1 MSWMKAKKAKLQ
13 RDMIEAAAQ
22 KKYKHASQR
31 VVCVVSRKAD
41 NEFVGEFRSVEHMIR
56 AIPPGMLR
64 QCQWVTVNA

>member
-13 RDMIEAAAQ
+13 RSQIEAAAQ
-22 KKYKHASQR
+22 KKYKYASQR
-31 VVCVVSRKAD
+31 VVCVVSRKSD

-56 AIPPGMLR
+56 AIPPSKLR